1 MAIAIVLACWACWAG
16 VAIYMING
24 AREQTARLPIHFVRG
39 PPTSAPACDEQALRR
54 LRQWLLGR

>member
-24 AREQTARLPIHFVRG
+24 AREQ
-39 PPTSAPACDEQALRR
+39 APRNCATGTISVDRERSQP
-54 LRQWLLGR
+54 GRMS

>member
-24 AREQTARLPIHFVRG
+24 ARE
-39 PPTSAPACDEQALRR
+39 
-54 LRQWLLGR
+54 